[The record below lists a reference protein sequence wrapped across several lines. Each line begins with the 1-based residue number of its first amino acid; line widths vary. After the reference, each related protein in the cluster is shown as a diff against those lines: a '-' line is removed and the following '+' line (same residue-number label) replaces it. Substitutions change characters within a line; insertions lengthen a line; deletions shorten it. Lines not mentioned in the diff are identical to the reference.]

1 MAKFDPDKAMADA
14 LKVVTNNIEQRA
26 KIALRRAYAYTPTEQ
41 AEVAAGLRKS
51 ELEIALDKFSAA
63 MQPVI
68 AYWDMIKDA
77 AIQIGIMWDN
87 LAEAL
92 QRTPEKPYYVRG
104 NISHDR

>member
-1 MAKFDPDKAMADA
+1 MPSRGFDPEVELVNA
-14 LKVVTNNIEQRA
+14 LAIVTRKIEQRA

-68 AYWDMIKDA
+68 AYWDMIKEA
-77 AIQIGIMWDN
+77 AIKTGIMWDN
-87 LAEAL
+87 LAEAI
-92 QRTPEKPYYVRG
+92 QRTLESVRG
-104 NISHDR
+104 NISHDQ